1 MSQQTN
7 RLILAASLIGFAA
20 APCLAAGAQNGGAG
34 EANQGGLGTGSSTK
48 SDAAGSGSTLGNGGA
63 YTGSGSTGAVIGNR
77 AAAPEGN
84 TRSGGDASGTPQ
96 ANPGAAH

>member
-1 MSQQTN
+1 MSQQSN
-7 RLILAASLIGFAA
+7 SLILAACLIGFAA
-20 APCLAAGAQNGGAG
+20 TPAFAAGARDGGVG
-34 EANQGGLGTGSSTK
+34 DANQGGLGTGSSTK

-84 TRSGGDASGTPQ
+84 TRPGGEAAGTPQ
-96 ANPGAAH
+96 ANTGAAR